1 MRYNDR
7 DRSGVSPAIV
17 QQAGTEIVG
26 EGLWSGPL
34 DGLVAL
40 WSPPPTRRV
49 EDGTGGGTTL
59 SDDIEPLILDMLEW
73 IARSPRAYGDVMDAW
88 RTSCPRLTV
97 WEDACDRGL
106 VRREGPMVVL
116 TESGVGLL
124 ASKRGRQPF
133 A

>member
-1 MRYNDR
+1 MRACGPVR
-7 DRSGVSPAIV
+7 WTAWWRCSPRHRPGVWRV
-17 QQAGTEIVG
+17 GQAE
-26 EGLWSGPL
+26 E
-34 DGLVAL
+34 
-40 WSPPPTRRV
+40 
-49 EDGTGGGTTL
+49 TTL
-59 SDDIEPLILDMLEW
+59 SDEIEPLILDMLEW